1 MSVTDPTGLAERI
14 EAAVLATPGVRSVY
28 RAGSLVSNLVG
39 EGAVAIG
46 ISRVDEPLVAVRV
59 ADEGVVVEASLGIEY
74 SASAVELLQDVRGAL
89 GKVLAEDGLGPVL
102 LVLPMAFFL
111 PGVASWSCVGVGGL
125 GRVSWVWMGASW
137 WGGRPDA
144 ERRIR
149 RWRAGPRR
157 EASWDGR

>member
-1 MSVTDPTGLAERI
+1 MSVTDPTGLAERF

-89 GKVLAEDGLGPVL
+89 EKVLAEDGLGSVEIVL
-102 LVLPMAFFL
+102 TIAYVHP
-111 PGVASWSCVGVGGL
+111 
-125 GRVSWVWMGASW
+125 
-137 WGGRPDA
+137 
-144 ERRIR
+144 
-149 RWRAGPRR
+149 R
-157 EASWDGR
+157 EASSD